1 MTSIELPMTFVRY
14 PFYYENYISSL
25 KPQKLEDVTYVLGVP
40 MEGAEMDA
48 VSAADMGPAVRAI
61 FNNRAEWLGRTVGF
75 SGDRLTIQQ
84 HAEILSKH
92 LAPKVFKASD
102 MTADAFAQ
110 LGFPGADHLGNMF
123 KFNRLHNPD
132 RSVELTR
139 QLHPAA
145 KSFDTWVAEN
155 KEALLKA
162 LD

>member
-1 MTSIELPMTFVRY
+1 
-14 PFYYENYISSL
+14 
-25 KPQKLEDVTYVLGVP
+25 